1 MLDSGVRGN
10 KVQSAQSRFILHVP
24 DLTDLNH
31 PF

>member
-10 KVQSAQSRFILHVP
+10 KVQSAHGRFILHVP
-24 DLTDLNH
+24 DLIDLNH